1 VRCGVDVDMRY
12 RCLPGGRNRSFDADA
27 LAETQTPG
35 GRFHMKDAAPTLT
48 MVISYWAYVAFL
60 PAMII
65 AFVFHGLIRR
75 KD

>member
-1 VRCGVDVDMRY
+1 
-12 RCLPGGRNRSFDADA
+12 
-27 LAETQTPG
+27 
-35 GRFHMKDAAPTLT
+35 MKDAAPTLT